1 MVRKFQRGGER
12 TYRDYVSKGIVDMFE
27 IFTVTKRGAHS
38 ARRLI
43 TLCATLFL
51 FSTASSAQVLVTVD
65 GAGPIDVGLF
75 ASMQLNGGNPVI
87 SYYDNTNDDLKLA
100 TCTANCATASP
111 TWQIVTV
118 DSSGDV
124 GQYTSLQLSGGNPV
138 IAYHDATNFDVK
150 LATCTAN
157 CASAT
162 PTWQIVTV
170 DSVGSV
176 GRYISMQLNGGN
188 PVISYYDFTNFDLK
202 LATCTANCASASPT
216 WQIVT
221 VDSAGN
227 VGEYTSL
234 QLNGANPVISYQDA
248 VNDDLKL
255 ATCTAN
261 CASATPTWQVVT
273 VDSNG
278 VVGQFTSLQLNAG
291 NPVIS
296 YYDNTNLDLKLAT
309 CTANC
314 ASATPTWQIV
324 TVDSAGSVGTHNSL
338 QLLGGNP
345 VISYYDRGLQ
355 DLKLAACAS
364 NCASATPSWEIVTVD
379 SNGNF
384 GEGATSLQLNG
395 GNPVIAYYERNND
408 LLKLATFGPQPDLIV
423 TPSAT
428 SANGTFTPPDPQTV
442 QPGETQSFIVTPNA
456 GYVNGFVGG
465 TCPLG
470 SFSGSIYTT
479 APINANCTV
488 VFNFVLSRVDAPSL
502 SVLALVVALLGA
514 ASRRGFGPLRR

>member
-1 MVRKFQRGGER
+1 MTSTDIRSIAKIQ
-12 TYRDYVSKGIVDMFE
+12 SILSCVDRVLRCTRWLLASF
-27 IFTVTKRGAHS
+27 F
-38 ARRLI
+38 
-43 TLCATLFL
+43 FL
-51 FSTASSAQVLVTVD
+51 PALLNAQVIVTVD
-65 GAGPIDVGLF
+65 GAGPNDAVGLY

-87 SYYDNTNDDLKLA
+87 SYYDEINDDLKLA

-118 DSSGDV
+118 DTGGNV
-124 GQYTSLQLSGGNPV
+124 GQYTSLQLNGGNPV
-138 IAYHDATNFDVK
+138 IAYHDAANFDVK

-188 PVISYYDFTNFDLK
+188 PVISYYDFPNFDLK

-221 VDSAGN
+221 VDSAGI

-248 VNDDLKL
+248 VNADLKL

-261 CASATPTWQVVT
+261 CASATPTWQIVT

-296 YYDNTNLDLKLAT
+296 YYDDTNLDLKLAS

-324 TVDSAGSVGTHNSL
+324 TVDSAGSVGEHNSL

-355 DLKLAACAS
+355 HLKLAACAS

-395 GNPVIAYYERNND
+395 GNPVIAYYARNND
-408 LLKLATFGPQPDLIV
+408 SLKLATFVNQASLTV
-423 TPSAT
+423 TPSAG
-428 SANGTFTPPDPQTV
+428 ANGSITPSDPQIV
-442 QPGETQSFIVTPNA
+442 LPGETQSFIVTPNA

-488 VFNFVLSRVDAPSL
+488 VFNFVLGRVDAPSL
-502 SVLALVVALLGA
+502 PVPTLPLWALGFLALVVALLGA
-514 ASRRGFGPLRR
+514 ASRRGFDVRHRQ